1 MKIHEIMTRSPLT
14 ATAST
19 PLKAAA
25 TTMVDARISGLP
37 VTDEEGSLVGII
49 TETDF
54 LHHVPGKPRK
64 PRAGLLRA
72 IFSSGKGVASN
83 ATTVGDVM
91 TRDVVVIGPGD
102 DHSIAARLM
111 ERHRVKRLPVVEDG
125 RLVGIVSRA
134 DLLGVLT
141 RPDEAVAAEIR
152 EHVVH
157 DLLMLDPDTVA
168 IEIADG
174 VVRLG
179 GKVPTRTDARILEAV
194 TRHVD
199 GVVSVECSVQYEVD
213 DYTPDSEPRPTGV
226 PRPNW

>member
-1 MKIHEIMTRSPLT
+1 
-14 ATAST
+14 
-19 PLKAAA
+19 
-25 TTMVDARISGLP
+25 
-37 VTDEEGSLVGII
+37 
-49 TETDF
+49 
-54 LHHVPGKPRK
+54 
-64 PRAGLLRA
+64 
-72 IFSSGKGVASN
+72 
-83 ATTVGDVM
+83 
-91 TRDVVVIGPGD
+91 
-102 DHSIAARLM
+102 
-111 ERHRVKRLPVVEDG
+111 
-125 RLVGIVSRA
+125 
-134 DLLGVLT
+134 
-141 RPDEAVAAEIR
+141 
-152 EHVVH
+152 VVH